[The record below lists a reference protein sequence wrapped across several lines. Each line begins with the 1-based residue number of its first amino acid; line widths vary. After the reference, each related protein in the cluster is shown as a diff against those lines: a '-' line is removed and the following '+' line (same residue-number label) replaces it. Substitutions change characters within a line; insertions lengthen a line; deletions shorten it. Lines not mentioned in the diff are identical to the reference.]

1 MILDDELLQELK
13 KRTTKGSK
21 HFYEPFDLEDS
32 IKLREYYKSQLN
44 IPIITTSLNLYT
56 PRMTLLAKEYNRI
69 VIGDYGAYIECLP
82 NQIQLINI
90 KNKFSSELKRPVK
103 YIWMVPKD
111 GTNIKIYFQ
120 QGTVSY
126 ADYVVGRYYLDPN
139 EVLIED

>member
-1 MILDDELLQELK
+1 MEITYDLIEELK
-13 KRTTKGSK
+13 NRTTKGNKNFYKPFSK
-21 HFYEPFDLEDS
+21 EDS

-44 IPIITTSLNLYT
+44 IPLEKTSINLYT
-56 PRMTLLAKEYNRI
+56 PRMTLLAKEYNR
-69 VIGDYGAYIECLP
+69 VVVGDYGAYIECLP
-82 NQIQLINI
+82 DQIQLTNI
-90 KNKFSSELKRPVK
+90 RDKFSGELKRLVK